1 MKTTQSML
9 KYFQNLKKATG
20 ATANLEKTT
29 VLPINIVNIDN
40 TINIPN
46 EITIIEQYKKTKI
59 LGILFNKD
67 LNNANQMNW
76 QIII

>member
-1 MKTTQSML
+1 ML

-20 ATANLEKTT
+20 ATTNLEKTT
-29 VLPINIVNIDN
+29 VLPINIDN
-40 TINIPN
+40 TINIQN

>member
-20 ATANLEKTT
+20 ATINLEKTT
-29 VLPINIVNIDN
+29 VLPINIDN

-46 EITIIEQYKKTKI
+46 EITIIEKLKS
-59 LGILFNKD
+59 
-67 LNNANQMNW
+67 
-76 QIII
+76 